1 MKFNQARTELVNV
14 RAWWI
19 ALSPDDQADQ
29 ENVNT
34 LVEHTE
40 RVLKS
45 ELDNWVQLKQN
56 VLAEL
61 RKAATIADNNS
72 KNRN

>member
-1 MKFNQARTELVNV
+1 MKFNQARTGLTNV
-14 RAWWI
+14 RSWWN

-40 RVLKS
+40 QVLKS

-61 RKAATIADNNS
+61 RKAATAADSGS
-72 KNRN
+72 KR

>member
-1 MKFNQARTELVNV
+1 M
-14 RAWWI
+14 

-29 ENVNT
+29 ENVDM

-40 RVLKS
+40 QVLKS

-61 RKAATIADNNS
+61 RKAATAADSGS
-72 KNRN
+72 KK